1 MSDAVLVYGATGYTA
16 GLVIERM
23 VGAGLR
29 PILSARNPQALREL
43 AERRGLAH
51 RPASLD
57 DRESLR
63 KALVG
68 VDVLLNLA
76 GPFVA
81 TARPAAQTCIEA
93 GVHYLDVAGEVDAF
107 HELSVLHESAR
118 QAGVML
124 MPGVGFDVVPSDC
137 LCAHVASRLGAVRTM
152 RVAISGLE
160 LASPGSLRTL
170 VNELGRQTRVVRE
183 GVLREVEPGSLG
195 RSFDFGAGARFAVGV
210 SWGDLVTAPITTG
223 AREVETYFEQTPAVA
238 VVLQASR
245 QLSWMYR
252 LPWVRAALARL
263 APTMS
268 SGPTAEQMASRRATI
283 VVEAEDETGR
293 RGVSRLVTPEAYSLT
308 ADTSNNITSRV
319 MSGDYEPGFQTP
331 GRLFGPDFILR
342 FAGVTRVDLDA
353 SIGQ

>member
-1 MSDAVLVYGATGYTA
+1 MSDAILVYGATGYTA
-16 GLVIERM
+16 GLIIERM

-29 PILSARNPQALREL
+29 PILSARNPQTLRDV
-43 AERRGLAH
+43 AQRRGLAH
-51 RPASLD
+51 RLVSLD

-63 KALVG
+63 EALTG
-68 VDVLLNLA
+68 IDVMLNLA

-81 TARPAAQTCIEA
+81 TAGLAAQTCIDA

-107 HELSVLHESAR
+107 QELTALHEPAR

-124 MPGVGFDVVPSDC
+124 MPGIGFDVVPSDC
-137 LCAHVASRLGAVRTM
+137 LCAHVASRLGAVRTI

-195 RSFDFGAGARFAVGV
+195 RPFDFGAGARHALGV

-223 AREVETYFEQTPAVA
+223 AGHVETYFEQTPAVA
-238 VVLQASR
+238 AVLQASR

-252 LPWVRAALARL
+252 LPWVRDTLGRL
-263 APTMS
+263 APRMS
-268 SGPTAEQMASRRATI
+268 NGPTAEQRASRRAAI

-293 RGVSRLVTPEAYSLT
+293 RAVSRLVTPEAYSLT

-319 MSGDYEPGFQTP
+319 LAGDYEPGFQTP

-342 FAGVTRVDLDA
+342 FAGVTRVDV
-353 SIGQ
+353 Q